1 MCPQVVY
8 CNTCLMLGGQTL
20 DLDNELTSFIRD
32 ALRFISAFMVPIS
45 ESAPHIY
52 LSALPFSPEHSLV
65 ADKFCSRFPNTL
77 KIIEGRPVEWP
88 MTIFTAEHHN
98 DGVECIVFSPD
109 EKTFASMSVPI
120 QEKIATMYICDSETG
135 HRISGPFESKVKNPH
150 CHGGYLLAECGKLAV
165 VWDIGR
171 GKKQLEFEANDSAFV
186 CHGRYRGRIASTH
199 WDWDRTRVR
208 VKLRDAGNGV
218 LISNELF
225 KVTGVGT
232 TRLSP
237 NGRFLAIIRRSEN
250 PVELWNVEDGKDVQR
265 FPCPSGTPLSLRF
278 SPTSD
283 SLVATFN
290 PPDHICLWR
299 LDTQAMASINL
310 ELGTFLQLLCIY
322 PPLIAYSSR
331 EMTQWRYGRSQ

>member
-1 MCPQVVY
+1 
-8 CNTCLMLGGQTL
+8 
-20 DLDNELTSFIRD
+20 
-32 ALRFISAFMVPIS
+32 
-45 ESAPHIY
+45 
-52 LSALPFSPEHSLV
+52 
-65 ADKFCSRFPNTL
+65 
-77 KIIEGRPVEWP
+77 
-88 MTIFTAEHHN
+88 MTIFNAEHHN

-135 HRISGPFESKVKNPH
+135 HCISGPFESKVKNPH
-150 CHGGYLLAECGKLAV
+150 CHGGYLDPDGNIF
-165 VWDIGR
+165 WP
-171 GKKQLEFEANDSAFV
+171 SAGNLQWSGTLGGVRSSLNLKPTILPLFV
-186 CHGRYRGRIASTH
+186 MGRYRGRIASTH
-199 WDWDRTRVR
+199 WDRDRTGVR

-237 NGRFLAIIRRSEN
+237 NGRFLAIRRRSEN

-310 ELGTFLQLLCIY
+310 EAGYIPPAVVHLPSTDRLFIPRDDTVEVWEVSVTGSKMISKMDSPMTSRINRICPSRDGRRLLVGCWNGSAMMWSLNAEDMAGDR
-322 PPLIAYSSR
+322 PVAGN
-331 EMTQWRYGRSQ
+331 TQYNNRAPANHALER

>member
-1 MCPQVVY
+1 MFGILTQALAWPGMEVCPQVVY

-20 DLDNELTSFIRD
+20 DPDNELTSFIRD

-135 HRISGPFESKVKNPH
+135 HCISGPFESKVKNPH
-150 CHGGYLLAECGKLAV
+150 CHGGYLDPDGNIFWPSAGNLQWSGTLGGVRSSLNLKPTILPLFVMV
-165 VWDIGR
+165 VIVGELPRPIGIGIGR
-171 GKKQLEFEANDSAFV
+171 G
-186 CHGRYRGRIASTH
+186 
-199 WDWDRTRVR
+199 
-208 VKLRDAGNGV
+208 
-218 LISNELF
+218 
-225 KVTGVGT
+225 
-232 TRLSP
+232 
-237 NGRFLAIIRRSEN
+237 
-250 PVELWNVEDGKDVQR
+250 
-265 FPCPSGTPLSLRF
+265 SG
-278 SPTSD
+278 
-283 SLVATFN
+283 
-290 PPDHICLWR
+290 
-299 LDTQAMASINL
+299 
-310 ELGTFLQLLCIY
+310 
-322 PPLIAYSSR
+322 SS
-331 EMTQWRYGRSQ
+331 